1 MSLEIQ
7 TPERMRAF
15 AARIA
20 ARCRPGDLLI
30 LDGDLGAGKTTF
42 TQGLAAALGVDEPVT
57 SPTFVIARTYRGP
70 AGELHHVDAYRL
82 GSALELDD
90 LDLDTEG
97 AITVVEWGAD
107 AGARLGADRLV
118 IRIRRGAE
126 DDLRLVSLE
135 GIGPRWD
142 AATIAE
148 LERPW

>member
-1 MSLEIQ
+1 MSLQ
-7 TPERMRAF
+7 VPNPERMREL

-20 ARCRPGDLLI
+20 THCRAGDLLV

-42 TQGLAAALGVDEPVT
+42 TQGLAAALGIDEPVT

-70 AGELHHVDAYRL
+70 AGELNHVDAYRL

-97 AITVVEWGAD
+97 AITVVEWGID
-107 AGARLGADRLV
+107 AGERLGADRLE
-118 IRIRRGAE
+118 IRIERDG
-126 DDLRLVSLE
+126 DDDVRVVTLV
-135 GIGPRWD
+135 GIGDRWN

>member
-15 AARIA
+15 ASRIA

-42 TQGLAAALGVDEPVT
+42 AQGLAAALGIDEPVT
-57 SPTFVIARTYRGP
+57 SPTFVIARTYRG
-70 AGELHHVDAYRL
+70 AGVELNHVDAYRL

-97 AITVVEWGAD
+97 AVTVVEWG
-107 AGARLGADRLV
+107 LGAAERLAADHLV
-118 IRIRRGAE
+118 IRIARDGQ
-126 DDLRLVSLE
+126 DDVRIVTLE
-135 GIGPRWD
+135 GVGERWD
-142 AATIAE
+142 AVTLAE
-148 LERPW
+148 LEQPW